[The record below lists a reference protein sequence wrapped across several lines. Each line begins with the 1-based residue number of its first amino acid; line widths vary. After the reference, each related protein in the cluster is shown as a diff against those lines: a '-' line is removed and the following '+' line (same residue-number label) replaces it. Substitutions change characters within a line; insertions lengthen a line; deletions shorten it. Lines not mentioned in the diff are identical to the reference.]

1 LLDESERAL
10 LGRLSVCVGGFD
22 LAAAEAIGA
31 GGDIDGFD
39 VDDLL
44 GHLVDKSLVSAED
57 QGGSTRYRM
66 LETIRAYAL
75 ERLESAGEVE
85 AARTSHAL
93 HYGAFAAQAGEGLK
107 GGRERSWLE
116 RLEEE
121 LDNLRAAVMWSID
134 GDDPAPA
141 LTIVSAVAFHGVRIE
156 AVLGTWASAVIG
168 STAAKNDSRYPVA
181 LAYRA
186 HVESREG
193 NSEEAGRLGR
203 EAVALIDH
211 SPPAAAVSCRV
222 LSLTSAVDASQGRN
236 PGTRARQWVATARQT
251 GDAYEEALALSMV
264 AVAQMIEGES
274 ATAIAEEALAR
285 ARSTASPSAIAFC
298 SFTTAVSLLDHD
310 PDRAAALLEDAMRQ
324 ADAAANDFAY
334 LVSHGARS
342 SLLSRAGAHHEAAQ
356 GFADSARHA
365 FSYGDRAQ
373 QATQIWHVAGS
384 LAAMG
389 ESEPAAVLMGWA
401 ELVLA
406 ASEDDAGEGGG
417 PGGLVNFGLL
427 GGAATAALA
436 ELPAKLGADRYTSL
450 AAIGAAMSDDAVLRY
465 AEDHTLS

>member
-1 LLDESERAL
+1 

-31 GGDIDGFD
+31 GGDIDRFD

-44 GHLVDKSLVSAED
+44 GHLVDKSLVNAED
-57 QGGSTRYRM
+57 RGGSTRYRM

-93 HYGAFAAQAGEGLK
+93 HYGVFAAQAGEGLK

-121 LDNLRAAVMWSID
+121 LDNLRAAVMWSLD
-134 GDDPAPA
+134 GDDPSPA

-211 SPPAAAVSCRV
+211 SPPAAAASCRV

-236 PGTRARQWVATARQT
+236 PGTRARQWVATARQS

-264 AVAQMIEGES
+264 AVAQMIDGES

-298 SFTTAVSLLDHD
+298 SFTTAVSLLDHN
-310 PDRAAALLEDAMRQ
+310 PDRAAALLEDALRQ
-324 ADAAANDFAY
+324 ADAAANEYAY

-356 GFADSARHA
+356 AFADSARHA

-427 GGAATAALA
+427 GAAAIAALA
-436 ELPAKLGADRYTSL
+436 ELPAELDADRYTSL
-450 AAIGAAMSDDAVLRY
+450 AAIGAAMSDDEVLRY
-465 AEDHTLS
+465 ADEHTLS